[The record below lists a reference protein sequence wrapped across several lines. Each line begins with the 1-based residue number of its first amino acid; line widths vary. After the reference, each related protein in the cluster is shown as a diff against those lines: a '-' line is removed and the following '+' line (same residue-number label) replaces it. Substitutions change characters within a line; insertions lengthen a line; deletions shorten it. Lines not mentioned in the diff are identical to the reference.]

1 MKVIFHFYSRSSPE
15 EDEGFIDELSEPK
28 KSVQFKTQVM
38 EIPMLEDIKSHK
50 TVLPPLE
57 GATNRS
63 PRRSPRRSP
72 SKNKKKREESPEK
85 SPKKRKDDSVHK
97 KSSIER

>member
-1 MKVIFHFYSRSSPE
+1 MNNFEQIFNFYYRSSPE

-38 EIPMLEDIKSHK
+38 EIPMLDDIKSHK

-63 PRRSPRRSP
+63 PKRSP
-72 SKNKKKREESPEK
+72 SKIKKNREKSPEK

-97 KSSIER
+97 KSYIER